1 MKKLFAFLLAALA
14 ALSLTVTAF
23 AEEGEAS
30 VALSVTG
37 ADGLELDGSAL
48 LRPGEEYRF
57 PLMIAE
63 NGGQARPM
71 TVEDMENYDIKVA
84 AKSGGNIMAEAGRLE
99 SGRQQ
104 YLSLT
109 PGNYFG
115 VSSQQ
120 VQYTVSLVKKGGS
133 SVLSQCSVSWKV
145 GYPAMDDDKLG
156 ASTQIDPSAPVLTRE
171 QLAAIQKITGAG
183 QASFVGDGWQFSV
196 RLLDQSAV
204 NFHSSAANIQAISNK
219 YPDADFR
226 FMSFGGKP
234 AFDFSGRLTLDVS
247 EMLDEY
253 GDIYLYRYLDGVLY
267 SLGYQLDEENGT
279 ISIGTKQ
286 LGSYAVSNLKIPN
299 GTVVGGAVPG
309 SSSSGSNSGSSSDA
323 DKGNPST
330 GGADFTGIALAVGFA
345 SLAGAAAAVKVRK
358 K

>member
-1 MKKLFAFLLAALA
+1 
-14 ALSLTVTAF
+14 
-23 AEEGEAS
+23 
-30 VALSVTG
+30 
-37 ADGLELDGSAL
+37 
-48 LRPGEEYRF
+48 
-57 PLMIAE
+57 
-63 NGGQARPM
+63 
-71 TVEDMENYDIKVA
+71 
-84 AKSGGNIMAEAGRLE
+84 
-99 SGRQQ
+99 
-104 YLSLT
+104 
-109 PGNYFG
+109 
-115 VSSQQ
+115 
-120 VQYTVSLVKKGGS
+120 
-133 SVLSQCSVSWKV
+133 
-145 GYPAMDDDKLG
+145 MDDDKLG

-279 ISIGTKQ
+279 LSIQTKQ
-286 LGSYAVSNLKIPN
+286 LGSYAVSNVKIPN
-299 GTVVGGAVPG
+299 GTVVGGSVPG
-309 SSSSGSNSGSSSDA
+309 SSSGSNAGS
-323 DKGNPST
+323 DKENPVT
-330 GGADFTGIALAVGFA
+330 GGADLTGIALALGLV
-345 SLAGAAAAVKVRK
+345 SLTGAAAAVKCRRK
-358 K
+358 